1 MTCRQVRRQLLA
13 WVEGELD
20 ESQWLSLVQHME
32 VCELCRAEAQRW
44 QRLVATLRAIAQS
57 DGIPPVP
64 NRLWHR
70 LRTPRRRLP
79 AVVSLFVT
87 ACVAFLLGWGVRGIA
102 MPSVPPQNTAV
113 AGRGTGDEGREKA
126 RGQAGKWMGVK
137 GLGLS
142 LWVVPS
148 PSQLSTP
155 LRVRPVTFASVNNF
169 DRLSPSSL
177 SRWHFDNPL
186 ALNGAT
192 ATALGV
198 GHKRPL
204 CLLSLHSRFAADFP
218 TDEFALDSAEAMGQ
232 GVDAHQVADEP
243 YRIFVQ
249 VTDPQGQVVRTVLVD
264 KSEPS
269 HVVAEWHEIW
279 QAKKPQTEVSD
290 DASVLAAVHDAVPD
304 RGDGGGAR

>member
-44 QRLVATLRAIAQS
+44 QRLVAVLRAIAQS

-70 LRTPRRRLP
+70 LRTHRRRLP
-79 AVVSLFVT
+79 AAVSLFVT
-87 ACVAFLLGWGVRGIA
+87 ACVAFFLGWGVRGIA
-102 MPSVPPQNTAV
+102 MPFVPPQNAAV
-113 AGRGTGDEGREKA
+113 AGRGTRDEGREKA
-126 RGQAGKWMGVK
+126 GGQVGKGMGVQ

-142 LWVVPS
+142 LCVVPS
-148 PSQLSTP
+148 PSQRSTP
-155 LRVRPVTFASVNNF
+155 LRVRPVTFAGANNF
-169 DRLSPSSL
+169 DRSSSPSFSHW
-177 SRWHFDNPL
+177 RFDNPL
-186 ALNGAT
+186 ALSGA
-192 ATALGV
+192 AAMALGV

-204 CLLSLHSRFAADFP
+204 CLPSLHPCFAADLP
-218 TDEFALDSAEAMGQ
+218 TDEFALDSAGAMGQ

-249 VTDPQGQVVRTVLVD
+249 VTDAQGQVVRTVSVN

-269 HVVAEWHEIW
+269 HVVAEWHEIR

-290 DASVLAAVHDAVPD
+290 DAPVLAAVHDAVPD

>member
-57 DGIPPVP
+57 DGVPPVP

-70 LRTPRRRLP
+70 LRTHRRRLP
-79 AVVSLFVT
+79 VAVSLFVT
-87 ACVAFLLGWGVRGIA
+87 ACVAFFLGWGVRGIA
-102 MPSVPPQNTAV
+102 MPSMPPQNAAV
-113 AGRGTGDEGREKA
+113 AGRGTRDEGREKVG
-126 RGQAGKWMGVK
+126 GQGGKWMGVQ

-142 LWVVPS
+142 LCVAPS
-148 PSQLSTP
+148 PSQRSTP
-155 LRVRPVTFASVNNF
+155 LRVRPVTFAGANNF
-169 DRLSPSSL
+169 DRSSSPSL
-177 SRWHFDNPL
+177 SRWRFDTPL
-186 ALNGAT
+186 ALSGA
-192 ATALGV
+192 AAMALGV

-204 CLLSLHSRFAADFP
+204 CLPSLHPCFAADLP
-218 TDEFALDSAEAMGQ
+218 TDEIALDSAEAMGQ

-249 VTDPQGQVVRTVLVD
+249 VTDAQGQVVRTVLVD

-269 HVVAEWHEIW
+269 HVVAEWHEIR

-290 DASVLAAVHDAVPD
+290 NASVLAAVHDAVPD
-304 RGDGGGAR
+304 RGDGGGAK